1 MYTWVSTC
9 EFWVN
14 PVDFTFRLDGEAL
27 ADRGGRQ
34 GLAHDPEPP
43 RVRSEAAAPKFEAG
57 PKFGQP

>member
-1 MYTWVSTC
+1 MYTWAPIC

-14 PVDFTFRLDGEAL
+14 PMDFTFRLGGEAA
-27 ADRGGRQ
+27 ADGSGRQ

-43 RVRSEAAAPKFEAG
+43 RVRCEVAAPKFEAG